1 MSCRLRVL
9 ELTEGFDAHHGLQRV
24 QQWLL
29 RAHSGRY
36 VPRVCAQL
44 SAAVIVS
51 APRQGREQDNVT
63 YMYWH
68 VAHRTCGCAL
78 LNIGTTSLRMMS
90 MAIEE

>member
-1 MSCRLRVL
+1 MVCSVCSS
-9 ELTEGFDAHHGLQRV
+9 GC
-24 QQWLL
+24 
-29 RAHSGRY
+29 SGRIQVGAY
-36 VPRVCAQL
+36 VESAQL

-51 APRQGREQDNVT
+51 APRQGREQDDVT

-90 MAIEE
+90 MAIEERRQVKGELAR